1 MATAVHQ
8 TWQLQLSKH
17 GNCSWANVANCSSLS
32 MANCSSLSTATT
44 YHVYSVPNGYL
55 STQSSFSNKHF
66 NCIAF
71 YMAPGTFMICANKIV
86 TQLTYLLK
94 IVLVYILLIC
104 LSIGK
109 YVSNFGCLSAV
120 FASCCS
126 SNPSIFYCKAVYCLA
141 NYSNELPGLMYRFKT
156 ALNPWLRCVVYR
168 NGKKHC
174 MK

>member
-1 MATAVHQ
+1 MVTLYSMATFQ
-8 TWQLQLSKH
+8 KK
-17 GNCSWANVANCSSLS
+17 
-32 MANCSSLSTATT
+32 
-44 YHVYSVPNGYL
+44 
-55 STQSSFSNKHF
+55 SSFSNKHF

-71 YMAPGTFMICANKIV
+71 YMAPTTFMIVQIRFV

-126 SNPSIFYCKAVYCLA
+126 SDPSIFCCKAVYYLA
-141 NYSNELPGLMYRFKT
+141 NCSNELPGLTYRFKT
-156 ALNPWLRCVVYR
+156 ALNPSLHYVVCK

>member
-1 MATAVHQ
+1 MAN
-8 TWQLQLSKH
+8 S
-17 GNCSWANVANCSSLS
+17 SSLN
-32 MANCSSLSTATT
+32 MTTT
-44 YHVYSVPNGYL
+44 YHGYSVLNDYF
-55 STQSSFSNKHF
+55 SRNHHFHISFF

-71 YMAPGTFMICANKIV
+71 YMAPGTFMLCANKIV
-86 TQLTYLLK
+86 TQLSYLIK

-109 YVSNFGCLSAV
+109 YVSSFGCLSVV

-126 SNPSIFYCKAVYCLA
+126 SDPSIFCCKAVYCLA
-141 NYSNELPGLMYRFKT
+141 NCSNELPGLTYRYKT
-156 ALNPWLRCVVYR
+156 ALNPSLQCVVCR